1 MQIMIPLA
9 GKSPFFSPEHY
20 FFPKSLIEVDGTPMI
35 ERVIENL
42 ASVAEDKRFI
52 FVLPSQ
58 DVVRF
63 AMDRTLRLLT
73 DGRCSIVGLQAGT
86 KGALCSALMAIDQ
99 LDRDAP
105 LIIANGDQ
113 VIDADLARIV
123 DGFRRDRVQAGV
135 IVFDSVHPR
144 WSYVATDDA
153 GHVLQAAEKQ
163 AISRNAIAG
172 FYYFETAAT
181 FVRAAMRSI
190 ETNAS
195 HNGHFFIAPRCGGR

>member
-86 KGALCSALMAIDQ
+86 KGALCSA
-99 LDRDAP
+99 
-105 LIIANGDQ
+105 
-113 VIDADLARIV
+113 
-123 DGFRRDRVQAGV
+123 
-135 IVFDSVHPR
+135 
-144 WSYVATDDA
+144 
-153 GHVLQAAEKQ
+153 
-163 AISRNAIAG
+163 
-172 FYYFETAAT
+172 
-181 FVRAAMRSI
+181 
-190 ETNAS
+190 
-195 HNGHFFIAPRCGGR
+195 

>member
-73 DGRCSIVGLQAGT
+73 DGRCSIVGLGRHQGCAVF
-86 KGALCSALMAIDQ
+86 GADG
-99 LDRDAP
+99 DRP
-105 LIIANGDQ
+105 
-113 VIDADLARIV
+113 ARQ
-123 DGFRRDRVQAGV
+123 GCTTYHRQR
-135 IVFDSVHPR
+135 
-144 WSYVATDDA
+144 
-153 GHVLQAAEKQ
+153 
-163 AISRNAIAG
+163 
-172 FYYFETAAT
+172 
-181 FVRAAMRSI
+181 
-190 ETNAS
+190 
-195 HNGHFFIAPRCGGR
+195 